1 MTASGA
7 GPAKDPARIRA
18 MFDQIAPRYDL
29 LTHLLSLGRDIA
41 WRRRAARRVAALAP
55 PGPVLD
61 AATGT
66 GDLLL
71 ALDRALPVGVP
82 LVGGDVSAAM
92 LVRAAVKT
100 RRRCRRPLLLRTDAR
115 RLPFPDATL
124 AAVTIAFGLRNLPD
138 LETGVRELVR
148 VLRPD
153 GILAVATDHE
163 GYREQIAVLFR
174 SVGGGTTWSR
184 TAVPVLGRLL
194 SWKSAYRYLPD
205 SIEAYVTHEE
215 LARILKRAGA
225 LPVENHTFTGG
236 VCTLVIGRR
245 TDRDPT

>member
-1 MTASGA
+1 
-7 GPAKDPARIRA
+7 
-18 MFDQIAPRYDL
+18 
-29 LTHLLSLGRDIA
+29 
-41 WRRRAARRVAALAP
+41 
-55 PGPVLD
+55 
-61 AATGT
+61 
-66 GDLLL
+66 
-71 ALDRALPVGVP
+71 
-82 LVGGDVSAAM
+82 
-92 LVRAAVKT
+92 
-100 RRRCRRPLLLRTDAR
+100 
-115 RLPFPDATL
+115 
-124 AAVTIAFGLRNLPD
+124 VTIAFGLRNLPD

-153 GILAVATDHE
+153 GILAVLEFTRGRTRWME
-163 GYREQIAVLFR
+163 PLYG
-174 SVGGGTTWSR
+174 TWSR